1 MGVTQAQ
8 RITGVISVLLRKVNM
23 LSNWQVAKVVHS
35 VPEASWGLAETSEKK
50 VIFFRSATSVKLQL
64 QGTDL
69 IRSDAANLTIPPTG
83 SEIVFRGLIP
93 AERGG
98 KYPQAMIWTSKERFE
113 EMRPSAEKA
122 AATLARLAAENAVA
136 ERKRR
141 EAIERSI
148 MRSAGRPEGKNKQ
161 GKKAHAS
168 A

>member
-1 MGVTQAQ
+1 
-8 RITGVISVLLRKVNM
+8 M

-148 MRSAGRPEGKNKQ
+148 MRSAGRPEGKKKQ